1 MKIIISENQFK
12 VLSETITL
20 DINVGD
26 TLMGGR
32 FKNKKIIV
40 KTIGKNDNGE
50 ITINGKPLLKYRL
63 VKESKVLTEN
73 ITKKEL
79 IEFFNEFLFFLSMNL
94 MKVSSYS
101 KGIEEQEKLREMML
115 VIQNRKIINGMTI
128 FEVLGHTNLNNVIE
142 KPKLLSVVLFQVK
155 NYIEYIEPR
164 IKLYV
169 DNNPIKEKWL
179 EKIDNFK
186 KVYIRIIT

>member
-101 KGIEEQEKLREMML
+101 KGIEEQEKLQEMML

-128 FEVLGHTNLNNVIE
+128 FEVLGHTNLKNVIE

-155 NYIEYIEPR
+155 NYIEYIETR

-169 DNNPIKEKWL
+169 DDNPIKEKWL